1 MNKQLFTL
9 CLAVGTIIS
18 GFAADD
24 KENKLF
30 EEAYARDEEPATV
43 VYIHPQIADM
53 QMLSKDREIYGP
65 YRFKLSKPGVVMEG
79 ELENAKARA
88 LYRATMESDADLMIG
103 SLYDSYIVEND
114 ERYIMVEV
122 SGYPAKYVNFRP
134 LPLDVNMNEMIRVSY
149 TSKSAEAIRLNDTSK
164 STEAKTTKK

>member
-1 MNKQLFTL
+1 MKKQLLTF
-9 CLAVGTIIS
+9 CLAVGAVIS

-53 QMLSKDREIYGP
+53 QMLSKEREVYGP
-65 YRFKLSKPGVVMEG
+65 YRFKLSKPGVVLEG
-79 ELENAKARA
+79 ELDNAKGRA

-103 SLYDSYIVEND
+103 TLYDSYVVEND

-122 SGYPAKYVNFRP
+122 SGYPAKYTNFRP
-134 LPLDVNMNEMIRVSY
+134 LPLDANTAEMIRVTY
-149 TSKSAEAIRLNDTSK
+149 GDQSKPIK
-164 STEAKTTKK
+164 